1 MANTLN
7 VDIISEGYKK
17 AVVRFYFESDGT
29 EGEWVN
35 KPIFDPSNDFN
46 VPVQQGVNTD
56 ANPAVQRVPQ
66 VTILKSWCSAS
77 WFDITLSFN
86 SMTPSPELVIARDTD
101 FDLDFT
107 YFGGVKDRT
116 GPVVTDGMLLI
127 STKNFAAQ
135 GSNGFLVLELRKD

>member
-7 VDIISEGYKK
+7 VDIISEGFKK

-35 KPIFDPSNDFN
+35 KPIFDPSNDFI
-46 VPVQQGVNTD
+46 VPMQQGVNTD
-56 ANPAVQRVPQ
+56 ANPAVAKVPQ
-66 VTILKSWCSAS
+66 ISILKAWCSAS

-107 YFGGVKDRT
+107 YFGGVKDRS
-116 GPVVTDGMLLI
+116 GPVITDGILLI
-127 STKNFAAQ
+127 STKDFAPA
-135 GSNGFLVLELRKD
+135 GSNGFMVLELRKD